1 MLIAAF
7 YNVKFQRFLNMGTQ
21 TNKAPNSRSNIGSS
35 KVWVGKKDASGS
47 SVTHSSPSAPAL
59 SEVLQ
64 FYQAGLFEETER
76 AAQDLTQKY
85 PKHPF
90 GWKILA
96 AVYKKTGRNIDA
108 IKANKSAVTAAP
120 QDYEAHYNLGNT
132 LKALGKWDEAEKSYK
147 QAIALNYNYPSAHY
161 NLGST
166 YTKLGKLEEA
176 EICFKTAI
184 TLKPDHAAAHNYLG
198 LTLKQL
204 GRLDEAVISLTK
216 SSHFG
221 AKNPR
226 FYAWRGTTK
235 TLIARQPLIHQ
246 TTLMEAI
253 SNQDWD
259 HSEKLLKKTFE
270 EKPAY
275 IQDHVNE
282 FIDIF
287 CEECWGLINHG
298 SVKSLIQILTKL
310 FIVGERNKNVN
321 PLLFSFCKKFE
332 IANVLKFA
340 DIKEAVLLQLIY
352 GQYYLFTEEQPKA
365 EKLAVKNLKIA
376 ARLIKSS
383 ATEDLG
389 WLVLRRS
396 LRLYTSKHAS
406 RIALK
411 KFIHDLV

>member
-1 MLIAAF
+1 
-7 YNVKFQRFLNMGTQ
+7 MGTQ
-21 TNKAPNSRSNIGSS
+21 TTKAPNSRSNIGSS
-35 KVWVGKKDASGS
+35 KVLVGKKDASSS
-47 SVTHSSPSAPAL
+47 SVTHSSPSVPAL

-64 FYQAGLFEETER
+64 FYQAGLFEETEG

-96 AVYKKTGRNIDA
+96 AVYKKTGRNIEA
-108 IKANKSAVTAAP
+108 VEANKNAVTVAP
-120 QDYEAHYNLGNT
+120 QDFEAHYNLGNT

-147 QAIALNYNYPSAHY
+147 QAIALKYNYPSAHY

-166 YTKLGKLEEA
+166 YSKLGKLEEA

-253 SNQDWD
+253 LL
-259 HSEKLLKKTFE
+259 EKGAKKS
-270 EKPAY
+270 
-275 IQDHVNE
+275 VL
-282 FIDIF
+282 F
-287 CEECWGLINHG
+287 CFH
-298 SVKSLIQILTKL
+298 
-310 FIVGERNKNVN
+310 F
-321 PLLFSFCKKFE
+321 
-332 IANVLKFA
+332 
-340 DIKEAVLLQLIY
+340 
-352 GQYYLFTEEQPKA
+352 
-365 EKLAVKNLKIA
+365 VKNLK
-376 ARLIKSS
+376 
-383 ATEDLG
+383 
-389 WLVLRRS
+389 
-396 LRLYTSKHAS
+396 
-406 RIALK
+406 
-411 KFIHDLV
+411 